1 MSSVSRRVFLKGACS
16 AVAALSFPAMGRG
29 TALAEVGPARE
40 GPTFPSVDALAG
52 PLTRALARGGDYADL
67 YLESRVR
74 TDIRVVSSEVESVEY
89 GILQGGGVRTVH
101 GEKVGY
107 AYAESLDPAQLAE
120 VANTAALIAE
130 GAPGNAA
137 RLVEVPFPRHLEHR
151 ESIEEAS
158 IAEKIA
164 LLERVDTAARAVSGD
179 IRQVTIDYSDAVQ
192 RFLVAASTGEL
203 AQDELPL
210 IYLRVTVTATRNGGA
225 AEGSYRLSHRAGME
239 QLVGDTPQGAGREA
253 AQMAVRML
261 DAVPAPTGE
270 MPVVVAAGGGVM
282 FHEAVGHGLEADYM
296 LRGGSVFANR
306 LGEPVASPLVTL
318 YDDSTLPGARGTF
331 NVDDEA
337 TPAAKTLLIER
348 GRLVGYMQE
357 RRTARLMGVKPTANG
372 RRQSFRHPVLVRM
385 TNTNV
390 SPGAEDPED
399 VVRSTKRGIYAVNF
413 GGGQVDTAS
422 GQFTFGLREAYLIED
437 GKVTTPIRGANLVG
451 SGIEVLERI
460 DLVASD
466 FGAWPG
472 TCGKGDQWAPV
483 TSGCPTL
490 RISRMTIG
498 GTA

>member
-1 MSSVSRRVFLKGACS
+1 MRSVSRRVFLKGAC
-16 AVAALSFPAMGRG
+16 AAAAALSWPDVARGLAVAPPTLSSGDWPFPPADDL
-29 TALAEVGPARE
+29 TDPLA
-40 GPTFPSVDALAG
+40 
-52 PLTRALARGGDYADL
+52 RALMRGGDYADL
-67 YLESRVR
+67 YLESRAR
-74 TDIRVVSSEVESVEY
+74 TNIRITGSQVESVEY

-107 AYAESLDPAQLAE
+107 AYAESLDPDQLVE
-120 VANTAALIAE
+120 VAETSALVAE
-130 GAPGNAA
+130 GARGHVAP
-137 RLVEVPFPRHLEHR
+137 LMEVSFPRYLEHR
-151 ESIEEAS
+151 EPIEQSTVA
-158 IAEKIA
+158 AKIN
-164 LLERVDTAARAVSGD
+164 LLERVDVAARAVGGAVS
-179 IRQVTIDYSDAVQ
+179 QVTVDYTDTVQ

-203 AQDELPL
+203 AKDELPM
-210 IYLRVTVTATRNGGA
+210 IYLRVTVTATKNGAA
-225 AEGSYRLSHRAGME
+225 AEGSFRLSHRAGME
-239 QLVGDTPQGAGREA
+239 QLAGDTPERAGREA
-253 AQMAVRML
+253 AEMAVRML

-296 LRGGSVFANR
+296 LRGGSVFAGR
-306 LGEPVASPLVTL
+306 LGEQVASPLVNL
-318 YDDSTLPGARGTF
+318 YDDSTVPGARGTF

-385 TNTNV
+385 TNTNLAQ
-390 SPGAEDPED
+390 GNEHPED
-399 VVRSTKRGIYAVNF
+399 VLRSTKHGVYAVNF
-413 GGGQVDTAS
+413 GGGEVDTAS

-437 GKVTTPIRGANLVG
+437 GKVTAPIRGANLVG
-451 SGIEVLERI
+451 SGIQVLERI

-466 FGAWPG
+466 FAAWPG

-490 RISRMTIG
+490 RISRITVG